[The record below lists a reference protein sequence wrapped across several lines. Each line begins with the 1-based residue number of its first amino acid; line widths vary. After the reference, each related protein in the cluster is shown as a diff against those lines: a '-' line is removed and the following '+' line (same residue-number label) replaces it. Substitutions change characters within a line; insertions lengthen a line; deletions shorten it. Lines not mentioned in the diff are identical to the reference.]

1 MIFLLVFLSNGN
13 KVIEICL
20 ESGVLTTSIINF
32 KAILVLK
39 KQKRV
44 DS

>member
-1 MIFLLVFLSNGN
+1 MIFLLVFLFNGN
-13 KVIEICL
+13 KITEISL
-20 ESGVLTTSIINF
+20 ESGVLTTFIINF